1 MIDISVHG
9 LNKYYGSNHV
19 LQGISLEIYAGERV
33 GLLGKNGSG
42 KTTLFK
48 TIAGEE
54 PIDGGTIATA
64 NGKKI
69 EILAQMPDF
78 GADNTVD
85 DILRSSFAELMQIY
99 AEMKKIEGDIDPKV
113 LTRYGNLM
121 DEYERRGGYEM
132 DFQIEKICMGMNI
145 SDEMRNALF
154 SRLSG
159 GEKTR
164 VNLARILLKN
174 ADILLLDEPTNHLDL
189 KSLAW
194 LENFLK
200 EFPGTVVAISHDR
213 VFLDNVVTRIVEIKD
228 GKAEFYSGNYTFYV
242 EERDRRFLTQAE
254 LYKQQQRKIQQLEV
268 AIKRQRVWA
277 AINPSNTGLAKR
289 AQAMERRIQ
298 QMDKVDRPQTAK
310 KMTEEFTLSGHA
322 AKAVVRLENVHKSY
336 DKPLLGDITLT
347 VERGD
352 HVAIVGANGCGK
364 TTLVKMI
371 MGEEPAD
378 AGIVHVS
385 PAMKIAYMPQI
396 VTFENEQATVL
407 DTLRYATDPPIAEE
421 KARSILAN
429 FRFRALDVQKKV
441 GSLSGGEKSR
451 LKLCLLM
458 QNKVNFLILDEPT
471 NHLDIE
477 SREWIEDA
485 VADFTATKVFISH
498 DRYFL
503 NKFATRIW
511 AMENGDITDFHGL
524 YEDFQALGVEA
535 PKIKSPKKGKPIK
548 AAPVKKE
555 IPVEEILAE
564 KEAQLAEIEAQIE
577 IELAAGEYDNMDGLY
592 QQKHA
597 VEEEILCL
605 YGE

>member
-1 MIDISVHG
+1 
-9 LNKYYGSNHV
+9 
-19 LQGISLEIYAGERV
+19 LEIYAGERV
-33 GLLGKNGSG
+33 GLLGKNGCG

-48 TIAGEE
+48 TITGDES
-54 PIDGGTIATA
+54 IDSGVISCA

-78 GADNTVD
+78 GANATVD
-85 DILRSSFAELMQIY
+85 DILRSSFAELTEIS
-99 AEMKKIEGDIDPKV
+99 AEMRKLEGETDQKS
-113 LTRYGNLM
+113 LTRYSKLM

-132 DFQIEKICMGMNI
+132 DFQIDKICIGMNI
-145 SDEMRNALF
+145 AEEMRTADF

-189 KSLAW
+189 SSLVW
-194 LENFLK
+194 LETFLK
-200 EFPGTVVAISHDR
+200 EFHGTVVAISHDR
-213 VFLDNVVTRIVEIKD
+213 VFLDNVVTRIVEIVD
-228 GKAEFYSGNYTFYV
+228 GKAEFYGGNYTFYV

-254 LYKQQQRKIQQLEV
+254 MYKQQQRKIKQLEE

-277 AINPSNTGLAKR
+277 AINPANTGLAKR

-298 QMDKVDRPQTAK
+298 QMDKVDRPVTAK
-310 KMTEEFTLSGHA
+310 KMAEEFSHSGHA
-322 AKAVVRLENVHKSY
+322 AKAVVTLENVCKSY
-336 DKPLLGDITLT
+336 GKNPLINDITLT
-347 VERGD
+347 IDRGD

-364 TTLVKMI
+364 TTLVKLI
-371 MGEEPAD
+371 MGEETCDSGTAN
-378 AGIVHVS
+378 VS
-385 PAMKIAYMPQI
+385 TAMKIAYMPQI
-396 VTFENEQATVL
+396 VTFENENATVF
-407 DTLRYATDPPIAEE
+407 DTLRYTTDPPIAEE

-429 FRFRALDVQKKV
+429 FRFRAPDVQKKV

-485 VADFTATKVFISH
+485 ISDFPCTKLFISH

-511 AMENGDITDFHGL
+511 AMENGQIADFHGL
-524 YEDFQALGVEA
+524 YEDFKPHTDE
-535 PKIKSPKKGKPIK
+535 PKKRQQRPKKVKPTKI
-548 AAPVKKE
+548 AVSKE
-555 IPVEEILAE
+555 IPIEELIAQ
-564 KEAQLAEIEAQIE
+564 KEAELRAIDTQIE
-577 IELAAGEYDNMDGLY
+577 TDLAAGEYDNMDVFY
-592 QQKHA
+592 AKKHSL
-597 VEEEILCL
+597 EEEILML
-605 YGE
+605 YEK